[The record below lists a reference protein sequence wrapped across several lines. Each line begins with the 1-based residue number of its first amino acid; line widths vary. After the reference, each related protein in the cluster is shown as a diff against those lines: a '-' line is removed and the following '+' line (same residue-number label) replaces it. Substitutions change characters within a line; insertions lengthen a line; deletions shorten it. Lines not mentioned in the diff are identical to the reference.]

1 MRFALIAI
9 CFLFIGCQN
18 DAEVNDEVTGN
29 LMEIEPSQ
37 AELDEIA
44 LVEQPQT
51 VQDFFAV
58 DNDIIGDDF
67 CYDYNSISQ
76 LILYGNDS
84 NEEWKQFEVSDNY
97 LTAYHSEC
105 NVLLEFM
112 TFELD
117 GEKRAFLSQMNK
129 DNQQFNYLN
138 WNSRTKRWNKLNRY
152 PLPVLS
158 EYFDGLDLEETQLV
172 NEYGSDNIYINPKTE
187 SATYIFS
194 ERSMLMNMGEKQEL
208 EFEKKPS
215 YHYELST
222 AEDRLTLTQISIF
235 SATETNESFVVGY
248 VNLDQPSGTFNT
260 NYEALL
266 TALKDEN
273 VNDQI
278 LPYGAN
284 DFEAYF
290 PSDTFDL
297 HVMQQIGQTD
307 SYWFYE
313 KGKTPLALSANEDIS
328 IIIQRAKAYFESEAE

>member
-18 DAEVNDEVTGN
+18 DSEVNDEVTGN

-37 AELDEIA
+37 SELDEIA

-58 DNDIIGDDF
+58 DNDIIGNDF

-112 TFELD
+112 TFELN
-117 GEKRAFLSQMNK
+117 GEKKAFLSQMNK

-138 WNSRTKRWNKLNRY
+138 WNPRTERWNKLNRY
-152 PLPVLS
+152 PLPILS
-158 EYFDGLDLEETQLV
+158 EYFNGLDPEETQLV
-172 NEYGSDNIYINPKTE
+172 NDYGSDNIYINPKTE

-194 ERSMLMNMGEKQEL
+194 EQSMLMNMGEKQEL
-208 EFEKKPS
+208 EFAKKPQ
-215 YHYELST
+215 YYYELST
-222 AEDRLTLTQISIF
+222 NEDRLTLVQVPIYVDNATPLYLVAY
-235 SATETNESFVVGY
+235 SASENPNITYRS
-248 VNLDQPSGTFNT
+248 
-260 NYEALL
+260 NYEFLITELADKNIEHQFL
-266 TALKDEN
+266 A
-273 VNDQI
+273 
-278 LPYGAN
+278 YGAN
-284 DFEAYF
+284 NFEAYF
-290 PSDTFDL
+290 STDTL
-297 HVMQQIGQTD
+297 NLQEIQQDNPVDG
-307 SYWFYE
+307 YWFFE
-313 KGKTPLALSANEDIS
+313 EGKEPLVLTTDLKIEVIL
-328 IIIQRAKAYFESEAE
+328 QRAKAYFESEN